1 MSVKLIYSEEFLAYR
16 ETGHPESP
24 ERLKAIKEFLAKKNS
39 SFEFIRPIPCEE
51 EDLLLA
57 HTEDLIK
64 KVKENDFYDPD
75 TPNIPNIY
83 YYAKLS
89 CGAAVQ
95 AAFIAMGGEIAISL
109 GRPPGHHSGKNT
121 LGGFCYFNNMAV
133 AVRKVLSGR
142 KLKLAVL
149 DIDGHHGNGTEEIL
163 NGEKNLLYLSLHQ
176 SPAFPGTGNVS
187 FGNCYNFPVLPNT
200 DAKIY
205 MGRFKEAVKILKDFS
220 PDMLGISAGFDA
232 HRNDP
237 LLNLNL
243 LDAHYYQMGKEI
255 AGLCEKTFVLLEGG
269 YNIESIGNTCY
280 SFINGLTRG

>member
-1 MSVKLIYSEEFLAYR
+1 MSVKLIYSEEFLGYK

-39 SFEFIRPIPCEE
+39 SFEFVSPVPCEE

-57 HTEDLIK
+57 HTEDLIR

-83 YYAKLS
+83 YYARLS

-95 AAFIAMGGEIAISL
+95 AAFIALSGEIAFSL
-109 GRPPGHHSGKNT
+109 GRPPGHHSGRNT

-133 AVRKVLSGR
+133 AVRKVLSGSE
-142 KLKLAVL
+142 LKLAVL

-163 NGEKNLLYLSLHQ
+163 TGEENVLYLSLHQ

-187 FGNCYNFPVLPNT
+187 FANCYNFPVLPNT

-205 MGRFKEAVKILKDFS
+205 MGRFREAVKILKDFS

-243 LDAHYYQMGKEI
+243 LDIHYYQMGKELT
-255 AGLCEKTFVLLEGG
+255 GLSEKTFVLLEGG
-269 YNIESIGNTCY
+269 YNIKSIGNTCY